1 MQNSVCGD
9 TWHQPVSAN
18 MGICTIGHS
27 SAAEWPVSCMAREE
41 GSSVMLSWS
50 WKLSFCLVQASK
62 PRALSSVVSI
72 QHDAILPEKRWL
84 CFCVSFGSKVSP
96 YDLFSSSPSLSGL
109 YCSAATYVVKYKV
122 RACPSVVPFVHG
134 CYSGT
139 VQANP
144 WINFPVLL
152 FSASVPH
159 IYWGPLKTG
168 CWLCPLCSSRSILDT
183 YLAV

>member
-1 MQNSVCGD
+1 MAILGTNQCLQI
-9 TWHQPVSAN
+9 WVSAQLA
-18 MGICTIGHS
+18 T
-27 SAAEWPVSCMAREE
+27 
-41 GSSVMLSWS
+41 
-50 WKLSFCLVQASK
+50 LVQLNDLCHAWPGRRAVQSCYHDLESSHFVLFK

-72 QHDAILPEKRWL
+72 QRDAILPEKRWL

-159 IYWGPLKTG
+159 IY
-168 CWLCPLCSSRSILDT
+168 
-183 YLAV
+183 